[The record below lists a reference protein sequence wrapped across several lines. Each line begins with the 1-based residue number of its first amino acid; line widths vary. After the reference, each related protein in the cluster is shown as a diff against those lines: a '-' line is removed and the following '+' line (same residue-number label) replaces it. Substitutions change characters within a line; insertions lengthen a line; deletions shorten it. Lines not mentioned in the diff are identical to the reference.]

1 LIRLYQV
8 IAAASVA
15 GACTGGQVQGV
26 PDAEPVV
33 AAPLSVRAVAT
44 DSDALATAFA
54 AEGARGTMVIRR
66 LSDGREWV
74 HDAARA
80 DSGFLPASTF
90 KIVNAA
96 IALETGLVAGP
107 DEHFPWDGVRRT
119 FDGWN
124 RDHTFASAMQAS
136 AVPVYQEVARRIG
149 EERMGGWLSRIG
161 YGNADVGGGI
171 DQFWLRGDLRVSARE
186 QVDFLTR
193 FVRGEAGF
201 SPRTVAA
208 VAGMVLTDSGA
219 GWALHAKT
227 GWAFEVELG
236 WWAGWTVNEGE
247 TYVFALNMAMP
258 DERMDPPRRIRM
270 GRAAL
275 EAVGALPAPAE

>member
-1 LIRLYQV
+1 MRLYQL

-15 GACTGGQVQGV
+15 GACSGGQVQGS
-26 PDAEPVV
+26 PDVEMPA
-33 AAPLSVRAVAT
+33 AAPPSVRSSAAA
-44 DSDALATAFA
+44 SAGLADAFA

-66 LSDGREWV
+66 LSDGQEWV
-74 HDAARA
+74 HEAARA

-96 IALETGLVAGP
+96 IALETGTVTGP

-124 RDHTFASAMQAS
+124 RDHTFASAMRAS

-149 EERMGGWLSRIG
+149 EERMHDWLSRIG

-186 QVDFLTR
+186 QVDFLAR
-193 FVRGEAGF
+193 FVRGDTDF

-208 VAGMVLTDSGA
+208 VAGMVLTDSGP

-258 DERMDPPRRIRM
+258 DERTDPPRRIRI
-270 GRAAL
+270 GRATL
-275 EAVGALPAPAE
+275 EAVGALPARAE

>member
-1 LIRLYQV
+1 
-8 IAAASVA
+8 
-15 GACTGGQVQGV
+15 
-26 PDAEPVV
+26 
-33 AAPLSVRAVAT
+33 
-44 DSDALATAFA
+44 
-54 AEGARGTMVIRR
+54 MVIRR

-96 IALETGLVAGP
+96 IALETGAVTGP

-149 EERMGGWLSRIG
+149 GERMEDWLRRIG

-193 FVRGEAGF
+193 FVRGEADF

-208 VAGMVLTDSGA
+208 VAGMVLTDSGP

-258 DERMDPPRRIRM
+258 DARTDPPRRIRI

-275 EAVGALPAPAE
+275 EAVGALPASDG